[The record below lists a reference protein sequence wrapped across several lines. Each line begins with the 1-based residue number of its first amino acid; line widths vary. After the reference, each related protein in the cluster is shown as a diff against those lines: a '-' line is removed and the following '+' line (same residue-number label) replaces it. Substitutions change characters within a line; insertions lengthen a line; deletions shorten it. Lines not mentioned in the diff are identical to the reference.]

1 MGRFAEAREQIQ
13 AARRIDPGSANLEG
27 SMIWVNNLSRQYDE
41 AITQCKEAI
50 ERNPNFYAPYQQ
62 LGQAYVA
69 KQMYGP
75 AIAALQKARIFSGNA
90 AFAMARLGQAYA
102 LAGNR
107 KEAKELLNEL
117 RQSNA
122 QPQYIAWVYI
132 GLGDSDRAFQ
142 WLERAFDYRSGD
154 LIYLKT
160 DSIYDR
166 LSRESRFTDLLR
178 RIGFQP

>member
-1 MGRFAEAREQIQ
+1 
-13 AARRIDPGSANLEG
+13 
-27 SMIWVNNLSRQYDE
+27 
-41 AITQCKEAI
+41 
-50 ERNPNFYAPYQQ
+50 
-62 LGQAYVA
+62 
-69 KQMYGP
+69 
-75 AIAALQKARIFSGNA
+75 
-90 AFAMARLGQAYA
+90 MARLGQAYA
-102 LAGNR
+102 LAGKR

-117 RQSNA
+117 HQSNA